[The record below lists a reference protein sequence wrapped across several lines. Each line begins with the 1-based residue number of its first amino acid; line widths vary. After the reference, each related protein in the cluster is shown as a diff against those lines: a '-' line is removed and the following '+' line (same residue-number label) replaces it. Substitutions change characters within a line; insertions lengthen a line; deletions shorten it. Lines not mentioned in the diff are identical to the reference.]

1 MLIVI
6 LDELSMAEEDT
17 LLLMLVT
24 LFSDDRPNTFLSAQ
38 ARIKH
43 TQEYFIQVMFKHMEQ
58 KKGTDCLMLLPLLRT
73 LNTLFMEVLTQI
85 SVSFAFCPV

>member
-1 MLIVI
+1 
-6 LDELSMAEEDT
+6 MAEEDT

-38 ARIKH
+38 SRIKQN
-43 TQEYFIQVMFKHMEQ
+43 QEYFIQVMFKHMEQ

-85 SVSFAFCPV
+85 SVSLSFRMCKLCLLAYA